1 MIFSDDIASG
11 EVVRYKK
18 LIWRSRYIWS
28 LKFLFQSW
36 IRDFVC
42 QLQHSWKERNAGRNA
57 TWTLLRIVGSGL
69 PPDVGG
75 PRHFFQDYPV
85 GP

>member
-18 LIWRSRYIWS
+18 LIWMSRYIWS

-42 QLQHSWKERNAGRNA
+42 QLQHSWKECRQECNLNFITNCWVRLA
-57 TWTLLRIVGSGL
+57 TRCGWATPLFPGL
-69 PPDVGG
+69 PSRTV
-75 PRHFFQDYPV
+75 
-85 GP
+85 